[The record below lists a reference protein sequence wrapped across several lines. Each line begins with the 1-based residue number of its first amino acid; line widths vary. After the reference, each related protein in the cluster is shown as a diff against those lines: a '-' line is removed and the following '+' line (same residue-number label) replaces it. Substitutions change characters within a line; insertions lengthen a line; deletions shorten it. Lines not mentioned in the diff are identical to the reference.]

1 MLNNIIGILL
11 FAGPFLIFC
20 LWWLVRYELIQD
32 IQDNKGTK
40 ILKNKKRNKS
50 VNKSGNLIRS
60 FLLLDYIKYADRV
73 MYSFFIFCIIFG
85 IVFYFALAVITI
97 GGWSELASNICS
109 ILFIVYLVL
118 CYIGGS
124 LYEIKRKF

>member
-1 MLNNIIGILL
+1 MGSIIGVLL
-11 FAGPFLIFC
+11 FAGPFLILC
-20 LWWLVRYELIQD
+20 LWWLVRFELIRD

-50 VNKSGNLIRS
+50 GNWIRR
-60 FLLLDYIKYADRV
+60 FLLLDYIKYADRM
-73 MYSFFIFCIIFG
+73 MYSFFVFCIIFG
-85 IVFYFALAVITI
+85 IVFYFALAVVTI
-97 GGWSELASNICS
+97 WGGSELVSNVCM
-109 ILFIVYLVL
+109 ILLIVYLFL

>member
-1 MLNNIIGILL
+1 MSNIIGVLL
-11 FAGPFLIFC
+11 FAGPFLILS
-20 LWWLVRYELIQD
+20 LWWLVRFELIQD

-40 ILKNKKRNKS
+40 IFKNKKRNKS
-50 VNKSGNLIRS
+50 GSWIRR

-97 GGWSELASNICS
+97 GEWSELVSNVCM
-109 ILFIVYLVL
+109 ILLIVYLVL

-124 LYEIKRKF
+124 LYEIKRRF

>member
-1 MLNNIIGILL
+1 MGNIIGVLL
-11 FAGPFLIFC
+11 FAGPFLILC
-20 LWWLVRYELIQD
+20 LWWLVRFELIRD

-40 ILKNKKRNKS
+40 ILKNKKRNE
-50 VNKSGNLIRS
+50 SGNWIRR

-73 MYSFFIFCIIFG
+73 MYSFFVFCIIFG
-85 IVFYFALAVITI
+85 IIFYFALAVITI
-97 GGWSELASNICS
+97 WGGSELVSNVCM
-109 ILFIVYLVL
+109 ILLIVYLFL